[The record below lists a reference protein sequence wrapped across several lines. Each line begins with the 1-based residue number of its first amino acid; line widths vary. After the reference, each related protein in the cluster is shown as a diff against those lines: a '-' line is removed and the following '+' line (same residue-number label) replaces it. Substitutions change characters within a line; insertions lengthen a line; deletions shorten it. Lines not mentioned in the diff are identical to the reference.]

1 MVMRAATASWASGP
15 AAETVTCWPLV
26 APRPITPS
34 TLLASAV
41 WLPAVTDTAEA
52 NRPAA
57 TASAPAGV
65 MTCSQLA
72 DMTCLLGR
80 GDDRLDVA
88 ARGGR
93 DRRGDRA
100 LDERRVG
107 EQHALGVAMILEHRP
122 DGEYRAAQVRQ
133 HDHAGAAFGVAEP
146 AFHLGRAGPEI
157 AVVGAPGRDDGH
169 RAAADLRGQ
178 VRRARGEFGAM
189 RDEDDSDGGS
199 GHGIS

>member
-1 MVMRAATASWASGP
+1 GP

-57 TASAPAGV
+57 TASAPAGRACRSPARV

-80 GDDRLDVA
+80 GDDR
-88 ARGGR
+88 
-93 DRRGDRA
+93 
-100 LDERRVG
+100 
-107 EQHALGVAMILEHRP
+107 P
-122 DGEYRAAQVRQ
+122 D
-133 HDHAGAAFGVAEP
+133 
-146 AFHLGRAGPEI
+146 
-157 AVVGAPGRDDGH
+157 
-169 RAAADLRGQ
+169 AAADLRGQ
-178 VRRARGEFGAM
+178 VGRACGEFGAV

-199 GHGIS
+199 GHGLS